1 MPNIVHNE
9 NSQCGLRL
17 FRSPHWSLAHLIAIT
32 VTVTIFTIGGSHAIA
47 QDLPIKESTIAPTVE
62 TPTITDDPPSPST
75 FEKIDEYF
83 EGIVTEIDRVLFYRI
98 GRVERQF
105 VLYEPKVQFIRDR
118 GTDGPFTKL
127 NSGNDY
133 PANALDSTQLELLSV
148 EGKLTP
154 GMVIDG
160 HPELYRLG
168 KIGDRP
174 IEYVTIKQDEKSD
187 HSIKYGDKLTYE
199 PDQNQFRKLAAK
211 RNLPTETTVPLSVVE
226 VWAQTGEIGTGSGS
240 QSLNDVLSTEQV
252 GGIPLIV
259 AWLFAAGIYF
269 TFYMGFFN
277 LRGMKH
283 AVDVLRGRYD
293 KVPGPGEVSHF
304 QALSSALSG
313 TVGLG
318 NIAGVTIAMTIGGP
332 GAFFWMLISAFL
344 GMSLKFV
351 ECTLGVK
358 YRYIDKD
365 GTVLG
370 GPMRYLKEGLAGTAL
385 APLGVALSILF
396 SIMCIMGSFGGGNM
410 LQANQSGSAV
420 LHVFQHSQY
429 EEMAALQNAAKE
441 AAEAGDLAKLNEL
454 LTQKNAHQK
463 KMSQFELQFKLGF
476 GIVLAFCVGV
486 VVLGGIKR
494 IGAAA
499 DKLVP
504 GMCLLYISACT
515 YIICMHFDQIPSVI
529 VQVFTEAFS
538 GKAIGGGILGVMVV
552 GVQRAAFSN
561 EAGVGSSPIA
571 HSAARTGEPISQG
584 CVAMLEPFIDT
595 IVICSMTA
603 LVILITGAWDNDKW
617 VVEQGLKGAA
627 LTSRAFQ
634 EEVSWFPI
642 VLAVAVTLFAYSTI
656 ISWGYYGERSWVYLF
671 GARSTVIYKTL
682 MLACVVLGS
691 VVNLGS
697 VLDFSDMMLLGIS
710 FPNIIG
716 LYLLGPRIK
725 KDLQNY
731 WARYKAGELETADEA
746 SPTA

>member
-1 MPNIVHNE
+1 MAIITIVTAVLLTTGA
-9 NSQCGLRL
+9 SQ
-17 FRSPHWSLAHLIAIT
+17 AIAQGSNPAETATAIGTATDST
-32 VTVTIFTIGGSHAIA
+32 VTV
-47 QDLPIKESTIAPTVE
+47 
-62 TPTITDDPPSPST
+62 PTITEDPQPLST
-75 FEKIDEYF
+75 FEKVDNYF
-83 EGIVTEIDRVLFYRI
+83 KAIVIEIEHVLFYRI
-98 GRVERQF
+98 GRTERQF
-105 VLYEPKVQFIRDR
+105 VLYEPKAEFVRDR
-118 GTDGPFTKL
+118 GSDGPFTKL
-127 NSGNDY
+127 NPKNSY
-133 PANALDSTQLELLSV
+133 PANSLEASQLELLSV
-148 EGKLTP
+148 EGKLLP
-154 GMVIDG
+154 GMVVDD
-160 HPELYRLG
+160 HQQLYRLG

-187 HSIKYGDKLTYE
+187 HSIKYGDKLVYE

-211 RNLPTETTVPLSVVE
+211 RDLPTETTVPLSVVE

-240 QSLNDVLSTEQV
+240 LSLNDVLSTEQV
-252 GGIPLIV
+252 GGVPLIV

-277 LRGMKH
+277 IRGFKH
-283 AVDVLRGRYD
+283 AIDILRGRYD
-293 KVPGPGEVSHF
+293 KTSTHGEVSHF

-332 GAFFWMLISAFL
+332 GAFFWMLASAFL

-358 YRYIDKD
+358 YRSIDEN

-385 APLGVALSILF
+385 APLGVLLSILF

-410 LQANQSGSAV
+410 LQANQSGSAA

-429 EEMAALQNAAKE
+429 EELTALQVAAKE

-454 LTQKNAHQK
+454 LQQQNAHQK
-463 KMSQFELQFKLGF
+463 KMSEFELQFKIGF
-476 GIVLAFCVGV
+476 GVILAFCVGI

-504 GMCLLYISACT
+504 GMCFIYICACM
-515 YIICMHFDQIPSVI
+515 YIICMHLDQIPMVI
-529 VQVFTEAFS
+529 TQIFTEAFS
-538 GKAIGGGILGVMVV
+538 GKAIGGGVLGAMVV
-552 GVQRAAFSN
+552 GIQRAAFSN

-571 HSAARTGEPISQG
+571 HSAARTKNPICQG
-584 CVAMLEPFIDT
+584 CIAMLEPFIDT
-595 IVICSMTA
+595 VIICSMTA

-617 VVEQGLKGAA
+617 IIDQGLKGAA

-642 VLAVAVTLFAYSTI
+642 LLAIAVTLFAYSTI
-656 ISWGYYGERSWVYLF
+656 ISWGYYGERSWAYLF
-671 GARSTVIYKTL
+671 GKRSTVIYKAL

-725 KDLQNY
+725 KDLQTY
-731 WARYKAGELETADEA
+731 WAQLKAGELNTAEEA
-746 SPTA
+746 SPTT